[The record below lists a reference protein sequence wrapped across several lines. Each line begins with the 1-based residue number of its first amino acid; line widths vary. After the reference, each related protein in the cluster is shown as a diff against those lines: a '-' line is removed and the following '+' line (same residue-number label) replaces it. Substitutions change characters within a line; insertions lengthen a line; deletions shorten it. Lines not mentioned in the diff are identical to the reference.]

1 MPKASEN
8 YVEAAPPINPDAAFS
23 VHRNVNLVEEYEDY
37 LRLEEYG
44 EQIMKNYHEKHS
56 AEEDSSA
63 GANESSKNVKNVA
76 KRKNNVRFFY
86 QKQHLPAQ

>member
-23 VHRNVNLVEEYEDY
+23 VHRSVNLVEEYEDY

-56 AEEDSSA
+56 AEEESSA
-63 GANESSKNVKNVA
+63 GANKSSKNVA